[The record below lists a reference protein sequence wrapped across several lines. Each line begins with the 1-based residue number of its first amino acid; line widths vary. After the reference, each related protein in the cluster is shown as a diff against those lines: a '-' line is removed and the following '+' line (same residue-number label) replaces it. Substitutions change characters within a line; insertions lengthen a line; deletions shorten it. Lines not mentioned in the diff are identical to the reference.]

1 MNKWSLSV
9 SCTQEGNPGIGVTTE
24 NVPVCSSACCTAA
37 EVREILELEEDV
49 ANADQDLVS
58 QGYSCEISMDLS
70 EVSDGEA
77 CEDSAVSLGQS
88 SLLVSVAM
96 SGLWWLYN
104 L

>member
-1 MNKWSLSV
+1 MNKFSLSL
-9 SCTQEGNPGIGVTTE
+9 SCTQEGKTGIEVTSE
-24 NVPVCSSACCTAA
+24 NLPVCSSACCTAA
-37 EVREILELEEDV
+37 EVLEILGREEDI
-49 ANADQDLVS
+49 ANADQELVS
-58 QGYSCEISMDLS
+58 QGFSCEISIDHS
-70 EVSDGEA
+70 EGSDGEA